1 MGLSIFMGLLLG
13 TGLLTGLAW
22 KINVRLRLGLTCG
35 PIFGL
40 VVGVLTAV
48 LLPSLRGLSLLFVQA
63 AMIALLTLAG
73 FAFRFYRDPD
83 RQIPDD
89 PSLILSP
96 ADGTIRYIQP
106 FQAGQ
111 IPLSEKKGKIIPL
124 EELTRTDLLDADGLV
139 IGIEMSVLDVHVNR
153 VPVAGRILLQESHPG
168 PFLSLRSLES
178 IAQNERMTTVMDLGS
193 HRIGVVQI
201 ASRLVRR
208 IVSYVKVGQE
218 MAAGQRLGMIR
229 FGSQVDVVL
238 PNLSGLETRVRPGH
252 HVTAGETI
260 LAHWNGAGR

>member
-22 KINVRLRLGLTCG
+22 KINVRLRLGLTVG
-35 PIFGL
+35 PILGL
-40 VVGVLTAV
+40 AVGTATGC
-48 LLPSLRGLSLLFVQA
+48 LFPSLRGLALCVVQGG
-63 AMIALLTLAG
+63 MIIFFALAG
-73 FAFRFYRDPD
+73 FALRFYRDPE
-83 RQIPDD
+83 RQGSED

-96 ADGTIRYIQP
+96 ADGTIRYIQS

-111 IPLSEKKGKIIPL
+111 IPLSEKKGRVIPL

-178 IAQNERMTTVMDLGS
+178 IAKNERMTTVVDLGS

-238 PNLSGLETRVRPGH
+238 PNLPGLETRVRPGQ

-260 LAHWNGAGR
+260 LAHWNGAAR